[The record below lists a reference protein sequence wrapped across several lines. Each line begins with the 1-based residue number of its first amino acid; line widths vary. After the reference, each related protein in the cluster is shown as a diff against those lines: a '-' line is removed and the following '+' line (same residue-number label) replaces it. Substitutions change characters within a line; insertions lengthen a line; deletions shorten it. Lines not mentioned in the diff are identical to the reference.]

1 MTDTFGKPFAGKR
14 ELGGGKYAMWWQRA
28 FEMTPDE
35 VSKTVCRIISEQL
48 DVPGQEI
55 DPDKTLEH
63 DLLFDDL
70 TLIEVVLALE
80 SHFEVEIDDETY
92 NAWITVADVI
102 KSLQA
107 IVKP

>member
-14 ELGGGKYAMWWQRA
+14 ELGGGKDAMWWQRA
-28 FEMTPDE
+28 FEMTPEE

-48 DVPGQEI
+48 DVPGQEV

-63 DLLFDDL
+63 RFRHV